1 MSRRAVLSCLSV
13 FAAALALAAC
23 GSSSNTSS
31 LSASAGGPGAS
42 ASTYQARLNFAKCM
56 RSHGVNVPDPS
67 ANGGPAAGAGGGG
80 AGGGGFAQ
88 LRNNPNFRSASEAC
102 AKYRSKA
109 FGFANI
115 TPAERAQFQQDQV
128 KFAECMRSH
137 SVNIPDPSSS
147 CTGGGGFGA
156 IFRDITPAER
166 QSPAFQTAFKD
177 CSTTLP
183 FRRRGGGAGGGAPA
197 GGPPA

>member
-1 MSRRAVLSCLSV
+1 MSRRAVLPCLSV
-13 FAAALALAAC
+13 VAAALALAAC
-23 GSSSNTSS
+23 GSSSNTSTS
-31 LSASAGGPGAS
+31 AALSSGPGS
-42 ASTYQARLNFAKCM
+42 GSNYQARLNFAKCM

-67 ANGGPAAGAGGGG
+67 ANGGPAGG

-88 LRNNPNFRSASEAC
+88 LRNNPNFQSASQAC

-115 TPAERAQFQQDQV
+115 TPAERATFQQDQV

-147 CTGGGGFGA
+147 GTGGGGFGA

-177 CSTTLP
+177 CSTALP
-183 FRRRGGGAGGGAPA
+183 FRRRGGGPGGGAPP

>member
-1 MSRRAVLSCLSV
+1 MSRRAVFSSLSV
-13 FAAALALAAC
+13 AAAALALAAC
-23 GSSSNTSS
+23 GSSSNTST
-31 LSASAGGPGAS
+31 SAAASTGPGS

-80 AGGGGFAQ
+80 GGGGFAQ
-88 LRNNPNFRSASEAC
+88 LRNDPNFRSASQAC

-115 TPAERAQFQQDQV
+115 TPAERAQFQQEQV

-137 SVNIPDPSSS
+137 GVNIPDPSSS
-147 CTGGGGFGA
+147 GTGGGGFGA

-183 FRRRGGGAGGGAPA
+183 FRRRGAGPGGGAPA

>member
-1 MSRRAVLSCLSV
+1 MRRRAVLSSLSAGV
-13 FAAALALAAC
+13 AVIALAAC
-23 GSSSNTSS
+23 GSSATSSSGS
-31 LSASAGGPGAS
+31 LSAGSGGSGAS
-42 ASTYQARLNFAKCM
+42 AGNYQARLNFAKCM

-80 AGGGGFAQ
+80 AGGGGGFQ
-88 LRNNPNFRSASEAC
+88 SLRDNPNFQSASQAC

-115 TPAERAQFQQDQV
+115 TPAERAQFGQEEV

-137 SVNIPDPSSS
+137 SVNIADPSNSG
-147 CTGGGGFGA
+147 TGGGFGA
-156 IFRDITPAER
+156 IFREITPAER

-177 CSTTLP
+177 CSASLP
-183 FRRRGGGAGGGAPA
+183 FRRRGAGGGAPPGA
-197 GGPPA
+197 PGA

>member
-1 MSRRAVLSCLSV
+1 MSRRAVLSCVSV
-13 FAAALALAAC
+13 LAAALALAAC
-23 GSSSNTSS
+23 GSSSNTST
-31 LSASAGGPGAS
+31 SAGLSSGGGS

-67 ANGGPAAGAGGGG
+67 ANGGAAGGAGGG

-88 LRNNPNFRSASEAC
+88 LRNNPNFQAASQAC

-109 FGFANI
+109 FGFANV
-115 TPAERAQFQQDQV
+115 TPAQRAQFQQDQV

-137 SVNIPDPSSS
+137 SINIPDPSSS
-147 CTGGGGFGA
+147 GTGGGFGA
-156 IFRDITPAER
+156 VFRDITPAER

-183 FRRRGGGAGGGAPA
+183 FRRGRGPGGGAPP

>member
-1 MSRRAVLSCLSV
+1 MSRRAVFSCLSV

-31 LSASAGGPGAS
+31 SALSAGTGGPGAS
-42 ASTYQARLNFAKCM
+42 ASNYQARLNYAKCM

-67 ANGGPAAGAGGGG
+67 ANGGPAAGAGT
-80 AGGGGFAQ
+80 GGGGFQ
-88 LRNNPNFRSASEAC
+88 SLRNNPNFQSASQAC

-115 TPAERAQFQQDQV
+115 TPAERAQFQQEQV

-147 CTGGGGFGA
+147 GTGGGGFGA

-177 CSTTLP
+177 CSATLP
-183 FRRRGGGAGGGAPA
+183 FRRRGGGGGAP